1 MNDLLDFFDTILWGS
16 ILIYLLFGTGIYLTF
31 RRSFIQF
38 RRIRHLFS
46 PALFKPNQDPRG
58 ASAWRVLCLSL
69 ASRIGTGNLTGVAIA
84 ITLGGPGA
92 IFWMWV
98 IALFSMATALIENT
112 LAQIY
117 KGAGEHGKFR
127 GGPADYMEKGLG
139 MRWMGMV
146 FSFLMVLS
154 CGFVFSA
161 LQANSIAQASFHL
174 LHVPYLTT
182 AGILATLTALLISG
196 GIRSVIWL
204 SKWLVPLMAFAY
216 LLLAVWVIGH
226 NIEKL
231 PQVIALV
238 FKSAFGLQEAASG
251 ALAYGVTQAVT
262 QGMQRGVFASE
273 AGVGSSPNATAMA
286 SVSHPATMG
295 FHQMF
300 AVFIDTLVICTATAL
315 IVLTSGVLDHPDAP
329 FGIRLLQQA
338 ITTATGE
345 WSHIALAVLVFSF
358 AFTSI
363 AGNYVYAEN
372 NLSFVHNSAPAKRLI
387 FRLLVIV
394 MVFGGCLV
402 ELQMLWKLADIFMA
416 LMAILNLTALLLL
429 SGLAVKVV
437 KDYER
442 QQRMGK
448 IPVFNPDHYPELR
461 GQLEPGIWDKNPP
474 RR

>member
-1 MNDLLDFFDTILWGS
+1 MNDLLDFFDTILWSS

-31 RRSFIQF
+31 RLSFIQF
-38 RRIRHLFS
+38 RRVRHLFS

-117 KGAGEHGKFR
+117 KGAGERGKFR

-139 MRWMGMV
+139 MRWMGIL
-146 FSFLMVLS
+146 FSFLMVVS

-174 LHVPYLTT
+174 LHVPHLTT
-182 AGILATLTALLISG
+182 AAILATMTALLISG

-251 ALAYGVTQAVT
+251 ALAYGVTQAIT

-273 AGVGSSPNATAMA
+273 AGVGSSPNAAAMA
-286 SVSHPATMG
+286 SVSHPAAMG
-295 FHQMF
+295 FNQMF

-338 ITTATGE
+338 ITPATGGL
-345 WSHIALAVLVFSF
+345 SHIALAVLVFSF

-372 NLSFVHNSAPAKRLI
+372 NLSFVHNAAPAKRLI

-429 SGLAVKVV
+429 SGIAVKVV

-461 GQLEPGIWDKNPP
+461 GQLEPGIWDKSPP

>member
-1 MNDLLDFFDTILWGS
+1 MNDLLDFFDTILWSS
-16 ILIYLLFGTGIYLTF
+16 ILIYLLFGTGIYLTI
-31 RRSFIQF
+31 RLSFIQF
-38 RRIRHLFS
+38 RRFRHLFS
-46 PALFKPNQDPRG
+46 PALFKPGRDPRG
-58 ASAWRVLCLSL
+58 MSAWGTLCLSL
-69 ASRIGTGNLTGVAIA
+69 SSRIGTGNLTGVAIA

-98 IALFSMATALIENT
+98 IAVFSMATALIENT

-117 KGAGEHGKFR
+117 KGVGERGKFR

-139 MRWMGMV
+139 MRWMGIL
-146 FSFLMVLS
+146 FSFLMVVS

-174 LHVPYLTT
+174 LHVPHLTT
-182 AGILATLTALLISG
+182 AAILATMTALLIFG

-204 SKWLVPLMAFAY
+204 SKWMVPLMACAY

-238 FKSAFGLQEAASG
+238 FRSAFGLQEAASG
-251 ALAYGVTQAVT
+251 ALAYGITQAIT

-273 AGVGSSPNATAMA
+273 AGVGSSPNAAAMA

-295 FHQMF
+295 FNQMF
-300 AVFIDTLVICTATAL
+300 AVFIDTVVICTATAL

-338 ITTATGE
+338 ITPATGG

-363 AGNYVYAEN
+363 SGNYAYAEN
-372 NLSFVHNSAPAKRLI
+372 NLSFVHRAAPYKLLI
-387 FRLLVIV
+387 FRLMVIG
-394 MVFGGCLV
+394 MVFCGCLM
-402 ELQMLWKLADIFMA
+402 ELHIVWKLADIFMA

-429 SGLAVKVV
+429 SGVAVKVV

-448 IPVFNPDHYPELR
+448 IPVFNPDHFPELR
-461 GQLEPGIWDKNPP
+461 DQLEPGIWDKKPS
-474 RR
+474 RH